1 MQTVAFCKCFLIFVL
16 KDGKKNVG
24 ALLRKYPCHA
34 SYSIWTLHFICTHNV
49 SFGCAV
55 HFGSPCTWFYHIKKS
70 DVNTKHSALCLC
82 SAFVPYAHIH
92 EHCFN
97 YAMDKSVSWDI
108 VECNGILL
116 PSLFLS
122 RQIWIRS
129 LFKRYI
135 CSHSTRIWTTT
146 TAGKKMQFS
155 LNNYSDTFHWMRAIS
170 RTNPFEVFI
179 VHSKHHQH
187 QVTYSGTKFN
197 VPSEYE

>member
-1 MQTVAFCKCFLIFVL
+1 MILSSEVIWYSQKLCIRCCSIGSIYDFSVTYNKRIIIKKEKFLMQTVAFCKCFLIFVL
-16 KDGKKNVG
+16 KGGKENVG
-24 ALLRKYPCHA
+24 ALLRKSSCDA

-55 HFGSPCTWFYHIKKS
+55 HLGSPCTWFYHIKKS

-108 VECNGILL
+108 VECNGLLL

-135 CSHSTRIWTTT
+135 CSHSTRLWTTT
-146 TAGKKMQFS
+146 TAGKK
-155 LNNYSDTFHWMRAIS
+155 NEI
-170 RTNPFEVFI
+170 FI
-179 VHSKHHQH
+179 K
-187 QVTYSGTKFN
+187 
-197 VPSEYE
+197 